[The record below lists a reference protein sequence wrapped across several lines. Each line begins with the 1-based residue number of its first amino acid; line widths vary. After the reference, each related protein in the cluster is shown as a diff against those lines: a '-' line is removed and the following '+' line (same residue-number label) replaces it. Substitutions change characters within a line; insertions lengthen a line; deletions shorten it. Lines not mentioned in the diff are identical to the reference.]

1 MSQTTSNELAKS
13 FEPADI
19 EARWYPVWESRGYFK
34 AGSDPA
40 KPGFAIQLPPPNI
53 TGILHMGHAFNQTV
67 MDSLTRYYRMQG
79 YNTLWLPGTDHA
91 GIATQIVVERQLQ
104 EEGTDRRAIGR
115 EAFISKIWEWQ
126 KYSGG
131 TILNQMRRLGDSLD
145 WSRLYFTMDDKL
157 SKVVKKTFVQLYR
170 EGLIYRGKRLVNWDP
185 KLQSAVSD
193 LEVESEEAPGH
204 LWEIRYP
211 AADGG
216 EGVIVATTRPETL
229 FGDQA
234 VAVHPEDERYKHLV
248 GKMLKLPLTD
258 RLIPVIADEY
268 VDREFGSGCVKITPA
283 HDFNDFE
290 VGKRHNLEMLNILTK
305 TATMNDNCPEKY
317 RGMDR
322 YACRKACVEDLKAQ
336 GLLVGIKDIKHM
348 VPRVTRT
355 GEVVE
360 PMLSEQWYMA
370 MSKPAPEGSLFPGK
384 SIGEVGLEAVT
395 SGEVNIFPKEW
406 QGVYRQ
412 WLENIQDWCISRQL
426 WWGHQIPAWYDEK
439 GNVYVAE
446 NEEEAQAQAGEGVK
460 LTRDEDVL
468 DTWFSSAMVPF
479 STLGW
484 PEPRG
489 EDKAAYD
496 LYLPSTV
503 LVTGYD
509 IIFFWVARM
518 VMMTKHFTGRAPFK
532 NVYIHGLV
540 RDAEG
545 KKMSKSEGNT
555 LDPLD
560 LISGIDLESLVKK
573 NTRGLRQPEKAPQVE
588 KRLRKRYPDG
598 IPSFGADA
606 LRFTMAAYA
615 TLGRNV
621 NFDIKRCEGY
631 RNFCNKLWN
640 ASRFV
645 MMNLTIDKNEL
656 PEKLEIEDKWIL
668 SKLNDLVKEV
678 CENMDSYELGV
689 AAGKIYDFIWDSY
702 CDWYIELT
710 KPRLNGED
718 EQGKLGAQ
726 KVLLYVLTEI
736 LKLVHPFM
744 PFISEEIWQAL
755 PHEGEALM
763 VERYP
768 EFTEA
773 LSFPEDEQNFEMVM
787 AAIKAVRARRSE
799 MNVPPSRK
807 AHLIIATDKK
817 AAFEAGRSYI
827 CKLAYAS
834 EVTVA
839 GEAPEGSEGMVS
851 VITDN
856 ARMFMP
862 MAELVDLEKEK
873 ARIQKELANAE
884 KMLAGQNAKLANEN
898 FVSRAPEQVVN
909 AEREK
914 KAKLEAL
921 IENLKLSLENLGK

>member
-317 RGMDR
+317 RDMDR

-426 WWGHQIPAWYDEK
+426 WWGHQIPVWYCDDCGKSSVSREDITECQHCHSK
-439 GNVYVAE
+439 HIH
-446 NEEEAQAQAGEGVK
+446 
-460 LTRDEDVL
+460 RDPDVL
-468 DTWFSSAMVPF
+468 DTWFSSALWPF
-479 STLGW
+479 STMGW
-484 PEPRG
+484 P
-489 EDKAAYD
+489 DKTPD
-496 LYLPSTV
+496 IQQFFPTSV

-518 VMMTKHFTGRAPFK
+518 MFMTCEFMKEIPFK
-532 NVYIHGLV
+532 NVFIHGLV
-540 RDAEG
+540 RDSQG
-545 KKMSKSEGNT
+545 RKMSKSLGNGI
-555 LDPLD
+555 DPL
-560 LISGIDLESLVKK
+560 GVCE
-573 NTRGLRQPEKAPQVE
+573 Q
-588 KRLRKRYPDG
+588 Y
-598 IPSFGADA
+598 GADA
-606 LRFTMAAYA
+606 LRFTLVTGNTPGNDMRFYMERVEA
-615 TLGRNV
+615 N
-621 NFDIKRCEGY
+621 
-631 RNFCNKLWN
+631 RNFANKIWN
-640 ASRFV
+640 ASKFV
-645 MMNLTIDKNEL
+645 IMNLGDFDETFI
-656 PEKLEIEDKWIL
+656 PEDKDLTLADRWIL
-668 SKLNDLVKEV
+668 TSFNETVAKVTEDLDKF
-678 CENMDSYELGV
+678 ELGD
-689 AAGKIYDFIWDSY
+689 AADAVYNFIWNSY
-702 CDWYIELT
+702 CDWYIELA
-710 KPRLNGED
+710 KKRLYQAESERD
-718 EQGKLGAQ
+718 KHTVQY
-726 KVLLYVLTEI
+726 VLVYVLTHTLEM
-736 LKLVHPFM
+736 LHPFM
-744 PFISEEIWQAL
+744 PFVTEHLWQHL
-755 PHEGEALM
+755 PHEGESIIVA
-763 VERYP
+763 P
-768 EFTEA
+768 WPKTQDKWN
-773 LSFPEDEQNFEMVM
+773 FPADAATMNTMME
-787 AAIKAVRARRSE
+787 AIKGIRNLRAES
-799 MNVPPSRK
+799 NVPMGKK
-807 AHLIIATDKK
+807 APVILAPATEDMAQTLKTYEDYFHTLAFADKVTLLGAGDAKPENAVVAVVPGIEVYLQLKDLIDVEKETARVQKEQEKLQKEIARLDKK
-817 AAFEAGRSYI
+817 LSNQGFLSKAP
-827 CKLAYAS
+827 
-834 EVTVA
+834 VA
-839 GEAPEGSEGMVS
+839 V
-851 VITDN
+851 V
-856 ARMFMP
+856 
-862 MAELVDLEKEK
+862 EKEK
-873 ARIQKELANAE
+873 GKLADYQE
-884 KMLAGQNAKLANEN
+884 KMAALTKRMEDLAKL
-898 FVSRAPEQVVN
+898 
-909 AEREK
+909 
-914 KAKLEAL
+914 
-921 IENLKLSLENLGK
+921 